1 MSLLKILILGSQN
14 TGKTSF
20 IKKLTTNNFCDSY
33 LPTNELELSKKVFEN
48 DGISYDINISEI
60 PYSFKSNTEEFDK
73 LLEDYIGIIIFF
85 DINNNETVEN
95 TLKIKEEIEKIESPN
110 LEDGKILTFLI
121 ESKCDLLEDNQ
132 YEKEKEKIDK
142 FIEKYKFNG
151 GFLVSSKNG
160 KNINESFEFI
170 ILEIIKKMKKEED
183 EYSISLE
190 SQDKIEIDKI
200 EISVNDKDDNII
212 TLSFVE
218 YDRYSDEFEYEYE
231 IDLKKLK
238 KEYSIFELVKDANEF
253 IDIFNLLKERNKVKI
268 NLYLKEIVIQV
279 SALFYSIYGDE
290 EELTFELIYKELN
303 PEDLP
308 KRLFNILCEEIELN

>member
-1 MSLLKILILGSQN
+1 MTLLKILILGSQN

-20 IKKLTTNNFCDSY
+20 IKKWTTNNFCDSY

-170 ILEIIKKMKKEED
+170 ILEIIKKMKKEKDED
-183 EYSISLE
+183 SISLE
-190 SQDKIEIDKI
+190 SKDNIEIKDI
-200 EISVNDKDDNII
+200 FGLDKDDNII
-212 TLSFVE
+212 TLSLILDEGDSDKVE
-218 YDRYSDEFEYEYE
+218 YECE

-238 KEYSIFELVKDANEF
+238 EEYYIFEFVKNAEEF
-253 IDIFNLLKERNKVKI
+253 VDIFYLLKDRNKVKI
-268 NLYLKEIVIQV
+268 NLYLKKIVIQV
-279 SALFYSIYGDE
+279 AALFYSIYGDE
-290 EELTFELIYKELN
+290 EEITFELIYQDLN

-308 KRLFNILCEEIELN
+308 KKLLNILCEEVELN

>member
-1 MSLLKILILGSQN
+1 MTLLKILILGSQN

-20 IKKLTTNNFCDSY
+20 IKKWTTNNFCDSY

-121 ESKCDLLEDNQ
+121 ESKCDLLDDNQ

-170 ILEIIKKMKKEED
+170 ILEIIKKMKKEKGED
-183 EYSISLE
+183 SISLE
-190 SQDKIEIDKI
+190 SKDNIEIKDI
-200 EISVNDKDDNII
+200 FGLDEDDNII
-212 TLSFVE
+212 TLSLILDEGDGGEVE
-218 YDRYSDEFEYEYE
+218 YECE
-231 IDLKKLK
+231 IDLTKLK
-238 KEYSIFELVKDANEF
+238 EEYYIFEFVKNAEEF
-253 IDIFNLLKERNKVKI
+253 VDIFYLLKDRNKVKI
-268 NLYLKEIVIQV
+268 NLYLKKIVIQV
-279 SALFYSIYGDE
+279 AALFYSIYGDE
-290 EELTFELIYKELN
+290 EEITFELIYQDLN

-308 KRLFNILCEEIELN
+308 KKLLNILCEEVELN

>member
-60 PYSFKSNTEEFDK
+60 PYSFKNNKEEFDK
-73 LLEDYIGIIIFF
+73 LLKDYIGIIIFF

-121 ESKCDLLEDNQ
+121 ESKCDLLNDDQ

-170 ILEIIKKMKKEED
+170 ILEIIKKMKKEKDED
-183 EYSISLE
+183 SISLE
-190 SQDKIEIDKI
+190 SKDNIEIKDI
-200 EISVNDKDDNII
+200 FGLDKDDNII
-212 TLSFVE
+212 TLSLILDEGDGGEVE
-218 YDRYSDEFEYEYE
+218 YECE
-231 IDLKKLK
+231 IDLTKLK
-238 KEYSIFELVKDANEF
+238 EEYYIFEFVKNAEEF
-253 IDIFNLLKERNKVKI
+253 VDIFYLLKDRNKVKI
-268 NLYLKEIVIQV
+268 NLYLKKIVIQV
-279 SALFYSIYGDE
+279 AALFYSIYGDE
-290 EELTFELIYKELN
+290 EEITFELIYQDLN

-308 KRLFNILCEEIELN
+308 KKLLNILCEEVELN

>member
-1 MSLLKILILGSQN
+1 MTLLKILILGSQN

-20 IKKLTTNNFCDSY
+20 IKKWTTNNFCDSY

-121 ESKCDLLEDNQ
+121 ESKCDLLDDNQ

-170 ILEIIKKMKKEED
+170 ILEIIKKMKKEKDED
-183 EYSISLE
+183 SISLE
-190 SQDKIEIDKI
+190 SKDNIEIKDI
-200 EISVNDKDDNII
+200 FGLDKDDNII
-212 TLSFVE
+212 TLSLILDEGDSDKVE
-218 YDRYSDEFEYEYE
+218 YEFE

-238 KEYSIFELVKDANEF
+238 EEYYIFEFVKNAEEF
-253 IDIFNLLKERNKVKI
+253 VDIFYLLKDRNKVKI
-268 NLYLKEIVIQV
+268 NLYLKKIVIQV
-279 SALFYSIYGDE
+279 AALFYSIYGDE
-290 EELTFELIYKELN
+290 EEITFELIYQDLN

-308 KRLFNILCEEIELN
+308 KKLLNILCEKIE